1 MNHLQTIRGITND
14 QVECINNE
22 VHRPVGHW
30 TQQVHKLLR
39 YLRDQGFYAAP
50 KPLGFDEQGR
60 EIMSFIKGEVCH
72 DLLYQNAASLKVL
85 TSAAKLLR
93 TYHDVSQNFLNV
105 EPASKDWMLACKNPQ
120 EVICHGDFALYNL
133 VLDGEQAIGMID
145 FDAAHPGPRTWDIA
159 YALYRFAPF
168 TNPNN
173 QDGFGNI
180 EDQILRARLFCN
192 AYELAEEKRMG
203 MADLM
208 IERLQNLI
216 DFMMRSA
223 QEGNKKYEQNIK
235 DGHHL
240 TYLEDV
246 EYIKMHKSPIENGIK

>member
-1 MNHLQTIRGITND
+1 MKTIRATIND

-22 VHRPVGHW
+22 VHRPIGHW

-50 KPLGFDEQGR
+50 EPLGFDEQGR
-60 EIMSFIKGEVCH
+60 EIVRFIKGEVCH
-72 DLLYQNAASLKVL
+72 DLHSQKAASLKVL

-93 TYHDVSQNFLNV
+93 TYHDASQNFLNV
-105 EPASKDWMLACKNPQ
+105 NSVSKDWMLPCKNPQ
-120 EVICHGDFALYNL
+120 EVICHGDFAPHNL
-133 VLDGEQAIGMID
+133 VLDGEQAIGIID

-168 TNPNN
+168 TNPDNE
-173 QDGFGNI
+173 DGFGNI

-192 AYELAEEKRMG
+192 AYGLAEEKRAG
-203 MADLM
+203 IADLM

-216 DFMMRSA
+216 DFMMKSA
-223 QEGNKKYEQNIK
+223 QEGSKKYEQSIK
-235 DGHHL
+235 EGHHL
-240 TYLEDV
+240 TYLADI
-246 EYIKMHKSPIENGIK
+246 EYIKRHKSRIEDGLK